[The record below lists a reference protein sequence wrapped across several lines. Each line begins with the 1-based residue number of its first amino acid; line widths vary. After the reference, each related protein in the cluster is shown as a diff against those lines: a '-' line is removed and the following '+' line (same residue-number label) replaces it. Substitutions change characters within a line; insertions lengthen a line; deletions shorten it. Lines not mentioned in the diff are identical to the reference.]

1 MAMENPITFDGD
13 ACTRCGICAEVC
25 PNGIIMQERQGALPL
40 LVPAREATCIR
51 CGHCVAV
58 CPTGAIS
65 AGYPAEGPQYLTDG
79 SAAIAPADL
88 AAYLRSRRSIR
99 RYEDRTVD
107 RETIEALLDVV
118 RFAPSGVNRQP
129 VHWLI
134 AHDPAEVHRLAG
146 LTVEWM
152 RKMVESG
159 AGHPLT
165 PIFPAVVRAWDA
177 GEDPIFRG
185 APHLV
190 VAHAEASNQSAFMD
204 SIIALTWLEVAAPSF
219 GLGTCWAGFFQIAVM
234 SSPELA
240 AALDLPEGHALQSAM
255 FFGYPKYRSVRVP
268 GREKAR
274 ITWR

>member
-1 MAMENPITFDGD
+1 MEAPITFDED
-13 ACTRCGICAEVC
+13 TCTRCGTCAEIC
-25 PNGIIMQERQGALPL
+25 PLGTIIQERPKALPL
-40 LVPAREATCIR
+40 LVRGREATCIR

-58 CPTGAIS
+58 CPTGAVS
-65 AGYPAEGPQYLTDG
+65 AGYPAEGPQYLTEG

-88 AAYLRSRRSIR
+88 AAYLRNRRSIR

-118 RFAPSGVNRQP
+118 RFAPSAANRQP
-129 VHWLI
+129 VRWLVV
-134 AHDPAEVHRLAG
+134 HDPAEVRRLAG

-152 RKMVESG
+152 REMAESG
-159 AGHPLT
+159 AEHPLA
-165 PIFPAVVRAWDA
+165 PIFPALVRAWDA

-190 VAHAEASNQSAFMD
+190 VAHAEAWNPSAFTD

-219 GLGTCWAGFFQIAVM
+219 GLGTCWAGFFQTAFM
-234 SSPELA
+234 SSPALA
-240 AALDLPEGHALQSAM
+240 AALNLPDGHLPQSAM
-255 FFGYPKYRSVRVP
+255 VLGYPKHRYARLP

-274 ITWR
+274 VTWR